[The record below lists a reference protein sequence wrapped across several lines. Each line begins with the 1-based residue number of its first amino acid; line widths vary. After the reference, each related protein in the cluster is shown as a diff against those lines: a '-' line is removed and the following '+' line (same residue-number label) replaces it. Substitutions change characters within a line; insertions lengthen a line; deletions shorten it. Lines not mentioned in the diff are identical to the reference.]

1 MAFFSNF
8 IINHVCPEAT
18 AWRWMLGIQVLPSVI
33 YTVMCFS
40 LPESPRWLIVDAKNE
55 AQGRQVFKA
64 INPTYTDAQIDELV
78 SSVKESAK
86 SETTVSKVKFFTKKL
101 RYPFLFS
108 FLISAFN

>member
-1 MAFFSNF
+1 MSEYSKESVSNLF
-8 IINHVCPEAT
+8 YELVDAII
-18 AWRWMLGIQVLPSVI
+18 
-33 YTVMCFS
+33 
-40 LPESPRWLIVDAKNE
+40 IVDAKNE

-101 RYPFLFS
+101 RYPILFA
-108 FLISAFN
+108 FLIAAFVRATFFLSSTILIFFSNNVNCDLK